1 MNLLPTGTQ
10 LGKLELLEVYQDVLG
25 PKCFS
30 VKNEN
35 TQRFMVYWSGDYD
48 NGQYIKW
55 AYIPVTKPLLAS
67 LLNKEV
73 SFHDAF
79 HRSDKLYLATIYTN
93 EVGRPAKVELL
104 NATSKHS
111 ANLPPV
117 DFEIDLE
124 EACVF

>member
-1 MNLLPTGTQ
+1 M
-10 LGKLELLEVYQDVLG
+10 ELLEAYQGVLE
-25 PKCFS
+25 PKYFS

-35 TQRFMVYWSGDYD
+35 TQRFMSGDYD
-48 NGQYIKW
+48 NSQCIKW

-67 LLNKEV
+67 LLSKEL

-93 EVGRPAKVELL
+93 EVGRSPKVELL
-104 NATSKHS
+104 NTTNKHLV
-111 ANLPPV
+111 NLPPV

-124 EACVF
+124 EACMLLVCIRHTGSETYF

>member
-48 NGQYIKW
+48 NGQCIKW
-55 AYIPVTKPLLAS
+55 AYIPVT
-67 LLNKEV
+67 
-73 SFHDAF
+73 
-79 HRSDKLYLATIYTN
+79 
-93 EVGRPAKVELL
+93 
-104 NATSKHS
+104 
-111 ANLPPV
+111 
-117 DFEIDLE
+117 
-124 EACVF
+124 